1 MDLIVGFFSG
11 FLGGLGVGGGG
22 ILLLY
27 LTAFENVEQL
37 TAQGI
42 NLVFFIP
49 TAVAA
54 LFLHIKN
61 GFVKWKTAA
70 VAAVFGVAG
79 VIFGSFLAGY
89 LDKILLKG
97 AYAVFLLIIGVREL
111 FKKGE

>member
-11 FLGGLGVGGGG
+11 FAGGLGVGGGG

-49 TAVAA
+49 TAVAS

-61 GFVKWKTAA
+61 GFVRWKIAA
-70 VAAVFGVAG
+70 IAAVFGVVG
-79 VIFGSFLAGY
+79 VFFGSFLAGY
-89 LDKILLKG
+89 MDKTLLKG
-97 AYAVFLLIIGVREL
+97 VYAVFLLVIGFREL
-111 FKKGE
+111 FRKGE